1 MSRRLQAELDRFTAV
16 RAQARGKRQAIVD
29 RAERENRERLTESE
43 QRAFDD
49 LTERI
54 TESDARVGE
63 LVADIARS
71 GWDDPEVQRIRE
83 STATVESHRA
93 VANAVAPLR
102 FDDDE
107 LRQLHAAILAQ
118 QPRRIEA
125 RAFFS
130 PDAYLPAQLW
140 QQVVGPQHEGRIL
153 DRLISVPLDAPSVEW
168 IRHTA
173 TTGTATV
180 VAEGAL
186 KPEAVFTLDHVIAA
200 AAKIACHGAVSWE
213 ILSDW
218 DRFVQYTTNELMSM
232 VIDAENLQFLSGS
245 GTSSNM
251 TGWLNTSGVL
261 SHTVA
266 TETPLDTLE
275 QAITALR
282 VGPSLAV
289 ADLIVL
295 HPSTFSAIRRS
306 KDGQSRYLTQADPTV
321 GQANT
326 AWGVDVLVTTQIAAG
341 AGLVMDT
348 RKQGRVHV
356 REPLSVRAGYSNDD
370 FTRNIVRYVCEER
383 LVLATERPSAVL
395 SITGL
400 PTS

>member
-1 MSRRLQAELDRFTAV
+1 MSRRIQAEFDRFTAARSES
-16 RAQARGKRQAIVD
+16 RAKRQAITD
-29 RAERENRERLTESE
+29 RAERENRAELTEAE
-43 QRAFDD
+43 TTAFRALTAAIERHDD
-49 LTERI
+49 RI
-54 TESDARVGE
+54 GE
-63 LVADIARS
+63 LAADLARS
-71 GWDDPEVQRIRE
+71 GAGDPDVEAIRKA
-83 STATVESHRA
+83 TATAEVNQRA
-93 VANAVAPLR
+93 GNAVAPLR
-102 FDDDE
+102 FDEHE
-107 LRQLHAAILAQ
+107 LRELHAAILSQ
-118 QPRRIEA
+118 TPRRIEA

-140 QQVVGPQHEGRIL
+140 QQIIGPQHENRIL

-168 IRHTA
+168 IRHNS

-186 KPEAVFTLDHVIAA
+186 KPEAVFDLDHVIAA
-200 AAKIACHGAVSWE
+200 AAKVAVHAGISWE
-213 ILSDW
+213 ILQDW
-218 DRFVQYTTNELMSM
+218 DQFVNYTTGELMSM

-245 GTSSNM
+245 GTSPQM

-275 QAITALR
+275 ESITALR

-289 ADLIVL
+289 ADLVIL
-295 HPSTFSAIRRS
+295 NPATWSAIRRS

-321 GQANT
+321 GQASS
-326 AWGVDVLVTTQIAAG
+326 AWGVPVLTTTQIAAG

-348 RKQGRVHV
+348 RKMGRVHV
-356 REPLSVRAGYSNDD
+356 REPLSVRAGYANDD
-370 FTRNIVRYVCEER
+370 YTRNVVRYICEER

-400 PTS
+400 PTA